1 MAMKSSSVCALEPE
15 KIAKTKWR
23 LTYGTPCNSN
33 IPMVNYLYLT
43 DWSADCLLDLAI
55 TGLGWL
61 LDSIAESATAGVS
74 NSWFQFATELSRS
87 RMFLS
92 TVLMEGFSWTVDT
105 IFNSLLTGL
114 GLLLTTLIAGLYI
127 LSKPW
132 ASHLESFSLRS
143 PWLHY
148 LQQPPPPH
156 SPPCLGA
163 GARVRAAA
171 AGLGRSWPRA
181 RGAMRRQGK
190 IRTFSER

>member
-1 MAMKSSSVCALEPE
+1 MRLQLTFIFFVIFGTENTSPALLVLE
-15 KIAKTKWR
+15 IITTFWR
-23 LTYGTPCNSN
+23 LGRHDGGWSNSSLFLAAGSVAVLSKEDLSNNSN

-114 GLLLTTLIAGLYI
+114 GLLLTTLIAALYI

-132 ASHLESFSLRS
+132 ASHCSA
-143 PWLHY
+143 P
-148 LQQPPPPH
+148 QN
-156 SPPCLGA
+156 
-163 GARVRAAA
+163 
-171 AGLGRSWPRA
+171 
-181 RGAMRRQGK
+181 
-190 IRTFSER
+190 